1 MSRIPIDKNILLLF
15 DSDPKKRR
23 NAAEAL
29 GQSLNKGAVKPLLNQ
44 LEKETVIEVRRAIIL
59 SLSFLGNEEAL
70 PIILD
75 VLKNDSDIETRRNA
89 AGGLRFFGE
98 KINSVEIFEL
108 LLNETDIDI
117 QNVLVG
123 TIIFLQDDSL
133 IPRLIKVFSKESYKN
148 LKGCFLEIIGSYDD
162 SRTKELLLEC
172 VQPEIDD
179 DLRLIATR
187 AMGKM
192 NDIKLIPHLY
202 EVYKSDSCKEI
213 RDCAFKILE
222 ELSIAL
228 QYSTIEQMVLDYL
241 DKIKE
246 PET

>member
-15 DSDPKKRR
+15 DSDSKKRR

-29 GQSLNKGAVKPLLNQ
+29 GQSLNKGAVKPLLHQ
-44 LEKETVIEVRRAIIL
+44 LENETVVEVRRAIIL

-75 VLKNDSDIETRRNA
+75 VLKNDPDIETRRNA
-89 AGGLRFFGE
+89 AGGLRFFGK
-98 KINSVEIFEL
+98 KINSQEIFEL

-133 IPRLIKVFSKESYKN
+133 IPGLIEAFNKESFRN

-179 DLRLIATR
+179 DLRLIAIR

-202 EVYKSDSCKEI
+202 EVYNSDSCKEV

-228 QYSTIEQMVLDYL
+228 QYSSIEQMVLEYL
-241 DKIKE
+241 DKTKE
-246 PET
+246 STI